1 MKDQISSP
9 IKWKVMLLAARP
21 LAICGI
27 ATALF
32 GVFAAPEHGDALL
45 GLGVCLYV
53 VAFIGGWAGKIASTL
68 FYE

>member
-1 MKDQISSP
+1 MKDQVPAS
-9 IKWKVMLLAARP
+9 IKWKVLLLAARP
-21 LAICGI
+21 IAMCSI

-45 GLGVCLYV
+45 GLGLCLYV
-53 VAFIGGWAGKIASTL
+53 VAFIGGWTGKLVNKL